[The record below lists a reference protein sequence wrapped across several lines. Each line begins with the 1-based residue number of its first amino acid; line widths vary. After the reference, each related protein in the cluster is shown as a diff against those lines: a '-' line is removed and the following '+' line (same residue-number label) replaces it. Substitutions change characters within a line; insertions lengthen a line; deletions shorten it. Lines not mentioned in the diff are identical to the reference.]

1 MHDHRNDYF
10 ETQINTATPQK
21 LRLMLIEGAIRFGQ
35 QAIDFWQQGRG
46 EDGLSALLRCQA
58 VVAELLGGVREDGT
72 PLTRQVIDI
81 YVFLA
86 LQLNEAEMNADPQ
99 QIAEVIQVLQEDRQT
114 WQELCQQLPEA
125 PQPVAF
131 DISQASEILA
141 PRRVEASFSAGYGP
155 PQFNLPASSAAA
167 SSGFSLE
174 G

>member
-1 MHDHRNDYF
+1 MDYRNAYL

-35 QAIDFWQQGRG
+35 QAIEFWQQGRG

-58 VVAELLGGVREDGT
+58 IVAELLGGVREDGT

-86 LQLNEAEMNADPQ
+86 LQLNEAELNADPQ
-99 QIAEVIQVLQEDRQT
+99 RIEAVVRVLQEDRQT
-114 WQELCQQLPEA
+114 WQELCLQLPEA
-125 PQPVAF
+125 PQPVAAEMP
-131 DISQASEILA
+131 QEAEILA
-141 PRRVEASFSAGYGP
+141 PRRVESSFSAGYAM
-155 PQFNLPASSAAA
+155 PQFNMPMDASA

>member
-1 MHDHRNDYF
+1 MQDFRNTYL

-21 LRLMLIEGAIRFGQ
+21 LRLMLIEGAIRYGQ

-86 LQLNEAEMNADPQ
+86 LQLNEAEMNADPAR
-99 QIAEVIQVLQEDRQT
+99 IEAVVRVLQEERQT
-114 WQELCQQLPEA
+114 WQELCHLLPEA
-125 PQPVAF
+125 PVPVAVE
-131 DISQASEILA
+131 IEEESEILA
-141 PRRVEASFSAGYGP
+141 PRRVESSFSAGYAA
-155 PQFNLPASSAAA
+155 PQVNLPDISSA

-174 G
+174 V